1 MLTRHDTRSH
11 TRPVCLQKRELI
23 ARSGYLLVNRNHRK
37 WERRLVDLVEGFAV
51 LYADEHAKQ
60 RGDALEV
67 HIPSIPSI
75 PWENSL
81 ARVWCRIPDQ
91 VIELEGFR
99 VHIEQAEVRKSTTR
113 ANSCLS
119 RRSS

>member
-1 MLTRHDTRSH
+1 MLTRHDTR
-11 TRPVCLQKRELI
+11 PVCRQKRELI

-51 LYADEHAKQ
+51 LYVDEHAKQ

-75 PWENSL
+75 PWVHNSHAHGKTHSR
-81 ARVWCRIPDQ
+81 ARVVSHP
-91 VIELEGFR
+91 
-99 VHIEQAEVRKSTTR
+99 
-113 ANSCLS
+113 
-119 RRSS
+119 